1 MEQVIEKRRYPRHNV
16 VSAVM
21 VAPNGDQHSAQLL
34 DLSLGGARVDLPEDW
49 APSDGLALRLYFLAD
64 TEDPIVL
71 AARITRVAIDHLGL
85 EFAPEQEGQ
94 IQHLLDVLCHC
105 R

>member
-1 MEQVIEKRRYPRHNV
+1 MDQIEKRRHPRQNV

-21 VAPNGDQHSAQLL
+21 VSPNGDQHSAQLM
-34 DLSLGGARVDLPEDW
+34 DISLGGARVALPDDW
-49 APSDGLALRLYFLAD
+49 TPSDGQAMRVFFFAD
-64 TEDPIVL
+64 TADAMVL
-71 AARITRVAIDHLGL
+71 AMRITRVTVDHLGL

-94 IQHLLDVLCHC
+94 IQHLLEVLLHC